1 MLLTFLAIYF
11 FFSFWKRDLKI
22 KQYQIRIPEPKI
34 AFLQLA
40 LSSIDYLLSGSIIY
54 FLLPSNPQL
63 TLLHV
68 LVFFA
73 LAQLIGL
80 ISTVPGGLGVFE
92 TLMLFMLE
100 PYFDTVDIIR
110 LFCSSGQF
118 TILLLSCLGF
128 WPSYSTNLKREK
140 SSLKKLEKL
149 LIRAYQG

>member
-1 MLLTFLAIYF
+1 M
-11 FFSFWKRDLKI
+11 
-22 KQYQIRIPEPKI
+22 
-34 AFLQLA
+34 QLA
-40 LSSIDYLLSGSIIY
+40 LSSVDYLLSGSIIY

-110 LFCSSGQF
+110 P
-118 TILLLSCLGF
+118 LLLFRAVYYFVPFLLGF
-128 WPSYSTNLKREK
+128 PGPYTP
-140 SSLKKLEKL
+140 
-149 LIRAYQG
+149 